1 MAATNIIL
9 GYGETLTQPFTLK
22 RGSGLKKYPYNIAQ
36 QRECLGKQLD
46 LLLNNY
52 HAQPPALKPR
62 GESVA
67 RFTLH
72 PAFLAKTHHPNNL
85 LKASGLRCVGS
96 RSARVVP
103 RDVAS
108 SRQRAGEETFT
119 AALYVA
125 GTEVAF
131 SKLKKMLFS
140 EEMSETQ
147 QKAFCRF
154 ELMEEFS
161 AADKNFA
168 RNSDRALASL
178 EVVLHAAVEDA
189 DIIKAFASYVASL
202 GGAAEVSRALCVSA
216 LTFIPVRLA
225 AAQAQ
230 DLAAFQFVRAVR
242 VMPSLRIGGRDMR
255 SSSVVAPALTEQ
267 PAIDTKLKVAV
278 FDGGIGHT
286 DLGRWVQE
294 TILPGAETTSA
305 AYLNHGNGVT
315 SALLFGP
322 LDEESEQFP
331 RPYANVHHYR
341 CISPSLQLSDNVP
354 DVDLYDV
361 LKNIDHVLKTE
372 KYDFLNFSIGPYMPM
387 DDDEVH
393 PWTALID
400 SHLASGNTLA
410 AIAVG
415 NDGAK
420 EWPECRVQ
428 PPSDMVNALAVG
440 ASDVTSSSWA
450 RAPYSSHGPG
460 RSPGMIKPD
469 GVAFGGS
476 EEEPFTV
483 YNALSGQYAHTTG
496 TSFSSPA
503 TLRTAIGVKVSLNSP
518 LSVLA
523 VRALMSHHASR
534 PKQML
539 MSHVGHG
546 RFPQSV
552 DEVLTCEDNEVRV
565 IYQGTL
571 QAGQN
576 LRALIP
582 FPSLPLNG
590 KVTLRATLCF
600 ASHTDPEHAVNYT
613 RAGLTVLLR
622 PKKTSKKTMPFFS
635 SSKMYTTELEA
646 RTDEQKWETTL
657 KHEHRFNVDT
667 LDDPLFDIT
676 YGAREDG
683 QSVDNASLPPLPY
696 AMVVTVAAED
706 TPGVYN
712 NIRQRY
718 QTLQPVEIRQE
729 VRLQSGTGK
738 PRSS

>member
-9 GYGETLTQPFTLK
+9 GYGETLTHLHK
-22 RGSGLKKYPYNIAQ
+22 LNRGSGPKKYPYLISE
-36 QRECLGKQLD
+36 QRPLLGKQLGD
-46 LLLNNY
+46 ILKSQR
-52 HAQPPALKPR
+52 AQDASLKPN

-67 RFTLH
+67 KFTLH
-72 PAFLAKTHHPNNL
+72 PAFLAKTHHPNAL

-96 RSARVVP
+96 RSAFVVP
-103 RDVAS
+103 RKLTDL
-108 SRQRAGEETFT
+108 RQKAGESLFT

-125 GTEVAF
+125 GDEHAF
-131 SKLKKMLFS
+131 ERLADMLYAPKIPQ
-140 EEMSETQ
+140 TH

-154 ELMEEFS
+154 EMMQSFAAVDKDYVSES
-161 AADKNFA
+161 ASNQ
-168 RNSDRALASL
+168 SLL
-178 EVVLHAAVEDA
+178 EVVLHASAEEG
-189 DIIKAFASYVASL
+189 DIVQAFASYVKSL
-202 GGAAEVSRALCVSA
+202 GGEAESNRALVISG
-216 LTFIPVRLA
+216 LTFVPVRIAATLA
-225 AAQAQ
+225 RE
-230 DLAAFQFVRAVR
+230 LAAFNFVRAVR
-242 VMPSLRIGGRDMR
+242 VMPSLRIGGREMR
-255 SSSVVAPALTEQ
+255 SSNVPAPILPTM
-267 PAIDTKLKVAV
+267 PAIDTSLKVAV

-286 DLGRWVQE
+286 DLSAWVKE
-294 TILPGAETTSA
+294 TIMPGAESTAA

-315 SALLFGP
+315 SSVLFGP
-322 LDEESEQFP
+322 IDEAAPEFP

-341 CISPSLQLSDNVP
+341 CISPALQAPAGVP
-354 DVDLYDV
+354 DADLYDV
-361 LKNIDHVLKTE
+361 LKHIDNVLKTE
-372 KYDFLNFSIGPYMPM
+372 KPDFVNLSIGPYMPM

-400 SHLASGNTLA
+400 SHLASGTTLA
-410 AIAVG
+410 AVAVG
-415 NDGAK
+415 NDGEKA
-420 EWPECRVQ
+420 WPDSRVQ

-440 ASDVTSSSWA
+440 ACDTTGTTWT

-469 GVAFGGS
+469 GVGFGGS
-476 EEEPFTV
+476 ESEPFVV
-483 YNALSGQYAHTTG
+483 YNALTGQYAYTTG

-518 LSVLA
+518 LSLLA
-523 VRALMSHHASR
+523 VRALMSHHATR
-534 PKQML
+534 PKHML

-552 DEVLTCEDNEVRV
+552 EEVLTCDDNEVRV

-571 QAGQN
+571 KAGQN

-582 FPSLPLNG
+582 FPTMPLNG
-590 KVTLRATLCF
+590 RVTLRATLCF

-622 PKKTSKKTMPFFS
+622 PKKSKKETTTFFS

-646 RTDEQKWETTL
+646 RVDEQKWETTL
-657 KHEHRFNVDT
+657 KHEQRFNVDT
-667 LDDPLFDIT
+667 LDDPMFDIT

-683 QSVDNASLPPLPY
+683 QSVDNQSLPPLPY
-696 AMVVTVAAED
+696 AMVVTVSAED

-718 QTLQPVEIRQE
+718 QTLQPVEVRQE
-729 VRLQSGTGK
+729 VRIKTGNG
-738 PRSS
+738 RS

>member
-9 GYGETLTQPFTLK
+9 GYGETLTQPFKLE
-22 RGSGLKKYPYNIAQ
+22 RGSGPKKYPYNIAQ
-36 QRECLGKQLD
+36 QRAWLGHQLD
-46 LLLNNY
+46 TLLQT
-52 HAQPPALKPR
+52 HEAQPPILKPR

-67 RFTLH
+67 KFTLH

-96 RSARVVP
+96 RSENLVP

-108 SRQRAGEETFT
+108 SRQRAGESMFT

-125 GTEVAF
+125 GPDEAF
-131 SKLKKMLFS
+131 LHLKEMLFS
-140 EEMSETQ
+140 PQISQTQ

-154 ELMEEFS
+154 ELMQEF
-161 AADKNFA
+161 APGDKNFVKLA
-168 RNSDRALASL
+168 EPAQASL
-178 EVVLHAAVEDA
+178 EVVLHASAQDGDIVE
-189 DIIKAFASYVASL
+189 AFAGYVEEL
-202 GGAAEVSRALCVSA
+202 GGVAEVSRALCVSA

-225 AAQAQ
+225 ATRAHE
-230 DLAAFQFVRAVR
+230 LAAFQFVRVVR
-242 VMPSLRIGGRDMR
+242 IMPSLRIGGREMR
-255 SSSVVAPALTEQ
+255 SSNTEVPALPEL
-267 PAIDTKLKVAV
+267 PAIDTSLKVGV

-286 DLGRWVQE
+286 DLGQWVQE
-294 TILPGAETTSA
+294 IILPGAESTSA
-305 AYLNHGNGVT
+305 AYLHHGNGVT
-315 SALLFGP
+315 SSVLFGP
-322 LDEESEQFP
+322 LQEGASQFP
-331 RPYANVHHYR
+331 RPYANVRHYR
-341 CISPSLQLSDNVP
+341 CINPALQMSDGVP

-361 LKNIDHVLKTE
+361 LKNIDQVLKNE
-372 KYDFLNFSIGPYMPM
+372 KHDFVNFSIGPYMPM

-400 SHLASGNTLA
+400 SYLASGETLA
-410 AIAVG
+410 TVAVG
-415 NDGAK
+415 NDGEK

-440 ASDVTSSSWA
+440 ACDVTSDDWE

-460 RSPGMIKPD
+460 RSPGLVKPD

-476 EEEPFTV
+476 DDEPFVV
-483 YNALSGQYAHTTG
+483 YNALTGQYAHTSG

-518 LSVLA
+518 LSILA

-534 PKQML
+534 PKHML

-552 DEVLTCEDNEVRV
+552 DEVLTCDDNEVRV

-582 FPSLPLNG
+582 FPTLPLNG
-590 KVTLRATLCF
+590 RVTLRATLCF

-613 RAGLTVLLR
+613 RAGLTVMLR
-622 PKKTSKKTMPFFS
+622 PKKTSKKAMPFFS

-657 KHEHRFNVDT
+657 KHVQRFNVDT
-667 LDDPLFDIT
+667 LDDPMFDIT

-683 QSVDNASLPPLPY
+683 QSVNNSLLPPLPY

-729 VRLQSGTGK
+729 VRIQSGTGK
-738 PRSS
+738 P

>member
-9 GYGETLTQPFTLK
+9 GYGETLTQPFKLNK
-22 RGSGLKKYPYNIAQ
+22 GSGTKKYPYHIAQ
-36 QRECLGKQLD
+36 QREWLGKQLD
-46 LLLNNY
+46 SLIASQQA
-52 HAQPPALKPR
+52 HSRILKPR

-67 RFTLH
+67 KFTLH

-96 RSARVVP
+96 RSAHVVP

-108 SRQRAGEETFT
+108 SRQRAGETLFT
-119 AALYVA
+119 AALFVA
-125 GTEVAF
+125 GPDEAF
-131 SKLKKMLFS
+131 VRLKQLLFS
-140 EEMSETQ
+140 SQTSQTQ

-154 ELMEEFS
+154 EMMQEFA

-168 RNSDRALASL
+168 KQVDQVHASL
-178 EVVLHAAVEDA
+178 EVVLHAAFQDS
-189 DIIKAFASYVASL
+189 DIVKAFATYVESL
-202 GGAAEVSRALCVSA
+202 GGVAEISRALNVSA
-216 LTFIPVRLA
+216 LTFVPVRLPVSK
-225 AAQAQ
+225 AQE
-230 DLAAFQFVRAVR
+230 LAAFQFVRAVR

-255 SSSVVAPALTEQ
+255 SSSVPAPAL
-267 PAIDTKLKVAV
+267 PAHSAIDTSLKVAV

-286 DLGRWVQE
+286 DLSQWVQE
-294 TILPGAETTSA
+294 TVLPGAESTSA

-315 SALLFGP
+315 SAVLFGP
-322 LDEESEQFP
+322 LDETAEQFP

-341 CISPSLQLSDNVP
+341 CISPALQQSDGVP

-361 LKNIDHVLKTE
+361 LKNIDHVLKSE
-372 KYDFLNFSIGPYMPM
+372 HHDFVNFSIGPYMPM

-400 SHLASGNTLA
+400 SHLASGKTLA
-410 AIAVG
+410 AVAVG
-415 NDGAK
+415 NDGEK
-420 EWPECRVQ
+420 VWPECRVQ

-440 ASDVTSSSWA
+440 ACDVTASSWE

-469 GVAFGGS
+469 GLGFGGS
-476 EEEPFTV
+476 EQQPFVV
-483 YNALSGQYAHTTG
+483 YNALSAQYAHTSG

-518 LSVLA
+518 LSILA

-534 PKQML
+534 PKHML

-622 PKKTSKKTMPFFS
+622 PKKTSKKTMSFFS

-683 QSVDNASLPPLPY
+683 QSVDNSLLPPLPY

-718 QTLQPVEIRQE
+718 QTLQPVEVRQE
-729 VRLQSGTGK
+729 VRIQSGTGK
-738 PRSS
+738 P